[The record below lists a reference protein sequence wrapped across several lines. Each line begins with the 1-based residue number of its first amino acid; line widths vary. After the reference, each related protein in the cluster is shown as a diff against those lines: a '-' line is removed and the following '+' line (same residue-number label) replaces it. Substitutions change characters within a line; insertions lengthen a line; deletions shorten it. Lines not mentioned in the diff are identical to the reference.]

1 MAELVGETEF
11 IRRGGR
17 KVVYWVSSRKGSVDS
32 EKLKNEFPE
41 AYMKCYRE
49 TSSTYIRI
57 SPKDDDIALTA
68 EEEVR
73 LQKMKQDAEN
83 KESTT
88 TEDK

>member
-1 MAELVGETEF
+1 
-11 IRRGGR
+11 
-17 KVVYWVSSRKGSVDS
+17 
-32 EKLKNEFPE
+32 
-41 AYMKCYRE
+41 MKCYRE

-73 LQKMKQDAEN
+73 LQKMKQDAE
-83 KESTT
+83 KEKSN